1 VVDISFLLGLAQASE
16 GSQCR
21 QEKSRYNEPDFNHK
35 PSARRCHWR
44 AFLFGEH
51 YMPSFDVV
59 SELDKHEVT
68 NAVENAVK
76 ELDRRYDL
84 KGKGSFEFKEK
95 DLTVNLTAEAEFQ
108 LEAMIEILKLALVK
122 RKIDVQCLE
131 VKDAYASGKL
141 MKQEAVLKEGIDK
154 ELAKK
159 IVAHIKD
166 AKLKVQAAIQGEQVR
181 VTGKKRDDL
190 QEAIAA
196 LRGKEFG
203 MPLQF
208 NNFRD

>member
-1 VVDISFLLGLAQASE
+1 
-16 GSQCR
+16 
-21 QEKSRYNEPDFNHK
+21 
-35 PSARRCHWR
+35 
-44 AFLFGEH
+44 
-51 YMPSFDVV
+51 MPSFDVV

-84 KGKGSFEFKEK
+84 KGKGTFEFKEK
-95 DLTVNLTAEAEFQ
+95 DLTVNLTAEADFQ

-159 IVAHIKD
+159 IVAHVKD

-181 VTGKKRDDL
+181 ISGKKRDDL

-196 LRGKEFG
+196 LRARDFG

-208 NNFRD
+208 NIFRD